1 MIKFQAHRGVSTEN
15 PENTMPAFLA
25 AIDQGYDVIELDVD
39 MTKDG
44 RFVLLHD
51 KEINRTAR
59 YVDGRTVTEPILISD
74 ITYEQAF
81 AYDFGLWFAKKFK
94 GTKLPLLEEVL
105 QLVATGNEVQKEVQ
119 NAVQDKKLNRA
130 KNADVK
136 IKINNKYQQ
145 FDGAAKAAFFELL
158 KPYQQIACL
167 TCSSLE
173 EVRTAAE
180 YFNEMHIHYDGP
192 VSEDSLQALS
202 KLLPK
207 ERLTVWIPLE
217 NTATSGVT
225 VPFADDSLAALVKR
239 YARLGLWRLSD
250 YKELGIAEKM
260 GAEIIETNGRLKP
273 ERNVGLTA
281 DLHTHSE
288 SSHDSVCKIEDMC
301 LAQIEQGTDI
311 MAVTDHC
318 DIFSFENYDIY
329 TPIKAAYD
337 TVMELRGKYEG
348 KIRLLSGV
356 EIGEG
361 AWFPEETRKLLNLVP
376 YDVIIGSS
384 HCVKHGDITRAYSG
398 LKFTEGIDV
407 AAYFDD
413 YLDELLAMLDVVDF
427 DILAHLTCPLRY
439 ITGRQ
444 KIAVDLSP
452 YKEKITEILRRI
464 IQSGIALEVNT
475 SSYGLMGEF
484 MPGREILQQYYEM
497 GGYLITLGSDA
508 HVTKD
513 AAQYLDEAKALLREI
528 GFKHIFYYENRCA
541 HQITI

>member
-15 PENTMPAFLA
+15 PENTMPAFRA
-25 AIDQGYDVIELDVD
+25 AVNQGYDVIELDVD
-39 MTKDG
+39 VTMDG

-51 KEINRTAR
+51 SELNRTAR
-59 YVDGRTVTEPILISD
+59 KPDGSELAESVRISD
-74 ITYEQAF
+74 ITYEQALE
-81 AYDFGLWFAKKFK
+81 YDYGCWFAKKFK
-94 GTKLPLLEEVL
+94 GTKIPLLEEVL
-105 QLVATGNEVQKEVQ
+105 QFAAEAGI
-119 NAVQDKKLNRA
+119 
-130 KNADVK
+130 K
-136 IKINNKYQQ
+136 IKIDNKYQRFSAEQ
-145 FDGAAKAAFFELL
+145 KEALFALL
-158 KPYQQIACL
+158 KSYQEVAGL

-173 EVRTAAE
+173 EIEDAAVCLSQ
-180 YFNEMHIHYDGP
+180 MHFHYDGP
-192 VSEDSLQALS
+192 VSAEILNALAQI
-202 KLLPK
+202 LPK
-207 ERLTVWIPLE
+207 DRLTVWLPIQ
-217 NTATSGVT
+217 NTATSWVK
-225 VPFADDSLAALVKR
+225 VPYADEQLAAMVKKH
-239 YARLGLWRLSD
+239 AGLGVWLLLD
-250 YKELGIAEKM
+250 YQELEIAEKL

-273 ERNVGLTA
+273 EKNRGLTA

-301 LAQIEQGTDI
+301 LAQMEKATDI

-318 DIFSFENYDIY
+318 DIFSFNKYDIY

-337 TVMELRGKYEG
+337 TVIELRGKYEG

-361 AWFPEETRKLLNLVP
+361 AWFPEETKKLMDLVP

-384 HCVKHGDITRAYSG
+384 HCVKHKEITKAYSG
-398 LKFTEGIDV
+398 IQFIAEDIDP
-407 AAYFDD
+407 ASYFDD
-413 YLDELLAMLDVVDF
+413 YLDELLVMLDVVDF

-444 KIAVDLSP
+444 KITVDLKP
-452 YKEKITEILRRI
+452 YEEKITEILRRI
-464 IQSGIALEVNT
+464 IKRGIALEVNT
-475 SSYGLMGEF
+475 SSYSLMGEF
-484 MPGREILQQYYEM
+484 MPGREILQQYYDM

-513 AAQYLDEAKALLREI
+513 AAQYLDEAKALLKEI